1 MEKISLKV
9 KILVQGMVPIEQF
22 DIHQYVLNKNE
33 LQRDLVEKNEDDF
46 FFSPL
51 HLINAVMQESA
62 SKKAYFLT
70 LDKENL
76 DIYIPENILEDKER
90 LNSFLTEEVVK
101 IVLSLERELKILSK
115 ELNNNDTSE
124 NRLSSTSCS
133 AYCIVRAW
141 FSPISF

>member
-76 DIYIPENILEDKER
+76 DIYIPEKILEDKER

-101 IVLSLERELKILSK
+101 IVLSLETPLYK
-115 ELNNNDTSE
+115 
-124 NRLSSTSCS
+124 
-133 AYCIVRAW
+133 
-141 FSPISF
+141 